1 MEKVL
6 PPLLFLLLLLL
17 LHFFHSLFYSQR
29 ATWTRVAGTIG
40 RAKAKTAGK
49 ATTSTATIRCCFLSM
64 KTVREAHRES
74 KRERGIGRE
83 EVQERGRKVGR

>member
-1 MEKVL
+1 MEKL
-6 PPLLFLLLLLL
+6 LLPLLFLLLLLL

-40 RAKAKTAGK
+40 RAKATTAGK

-64 KTVREAHRES
+64 KAMREA
-74 KRERGIGRE
+74 KREQEGERKFRRE
-83 EVQERGRKVGR
+83 GER

>member
-6 PPLLFLLLLLL
+6 LPLLFLLLLLL

-29 ATWTRVAGTIG
+29 AWTRVAGTIG
-40 RAKAKTAGK
+40 RAKATTART

-64 KTVREAHRES
+64 KAVREAHRES
-74 KRERGIGRE
+74 KRERGSSGEREKGRE
-83 EVQERGRKVGR
+83 VK